1 MHYQYD
7 HNYYNDKFL
16 KFALTKSLHRGIHN
30 IRHTVARGS
39 ILKVSLF
46 CSLQYS
52 VGHINT
58 RKRLPGRCQEF
69 KMDFGPRNVESKC
82 YLFTNGG
89 VKCPQQ
95 QTF

>member
-1 MHYQYD
+1 MHYLYD
-7 HNYYNDKFL
+7 HNDYDDKFL

-52 VGHINT
+52 AGTVRTVGNIQLTHA
-58 RKRLPGRCQEF
+58 KDYQ
-69 KMDFGPRNVESKC
+69 KD
-82 YLFTNGG
+82 
-89 VKCPQQ
+89 VKSSGWISVHG
-95 QTF
+95 T